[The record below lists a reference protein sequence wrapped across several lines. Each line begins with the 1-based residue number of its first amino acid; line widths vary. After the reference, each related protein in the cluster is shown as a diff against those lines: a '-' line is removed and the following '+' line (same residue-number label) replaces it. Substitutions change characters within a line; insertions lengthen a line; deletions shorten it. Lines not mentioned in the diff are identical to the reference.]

1 MRKEVV
7 WTHGRHPRRAM
18 RLPRLRHWGACCVSV
33 ALLGCASAP
42 WRQPASPAPAV
53 ESVSG
58 VASAPVAVTA
68 ASPAVAPSEPVA
80 RSATVGEQAL
90 SQGVKAYQAGQY
102 AQAEAQLKQA
112 LKVGLPQPAD
122 AAQAHKHLA
131 FIYCTSRRES
141 LCAAAF
147 KAARA
152 ADPKFALSKA
162 EAGHP
167 MWSQVYRKALGLK

>member
-1 MRKEVV
+1 MRNEVV
-7 WTHGRHPRRAM
+7 WTHGAWWR
-18 RLPRLRHWGACCVSV
+18 WGACLLSAGV
-33 ALLGCASAP
+33 LGCASGPRLAV
-42 WRQPASPAPAV
+42 SPAPAMGPA
-53 ESVSG
+53 SG
-58 VASAPVAVTA
+58 VAGASVAVTPPVA
-68 ASPAVAPSEPVA
+68 PAVAPSEPVA

-141 LCAAAF
+141 LCAAGF

>member
-1 MRKEVV
+1 MAVAAPA
-7 WTHGRHPRRAM
+7 T
-18 RLPRLRHWGACCVSV
+18 RLPE
-33 ALLGCASAP
+33 
-42 WRQPASPAPAV
+42 PA
-53 ESVSG
+53 
-58 VASAPVAVTA
+58 T
-68 ASPAVAPSEPVA
+68 
-80 RSATVGEQAL
+80 RSATASDQAL

-112 LKVGLPQPAD
+112 LKGGLAVPSDVAL
-122 AAQAHKHLA
+122 AHKHLA
-131 FIYCTSRRES
+131 FIYCTSRREA

-152 ADPKFALSKA
+152 ADPSFALSKA

>member
-1 MRKEVV
+1 MRTDVV
-7 WTHGRHPRRAM
+7 WTHGAWWR
-18 RLPRLRHWGACCVSV
+18 WGACLLSAVV
-33 ALLGCASAP
+33 LGCASGP
-42 WRQPASPAPAV
+42 RQAVPPEPAMGGA
-53 ESVSG
+53 SG
-58 VASAPVAVTA
+58 VVGASSGDVGTSVAPVAA
-68 ASPAVAPSEPVA
+68 APDLVA
-80 RSATVGEQAL
+80 RSTTTGEQAL

-102 AQAEAQLKQA
+102 AQAEVQLKLA
-112 LKVGLPQPAD
+112 LKAGLPQPAD

-131 FIYCTSRRES
+131 FIYCTSRREA
-141 LCAAAF
+141 LCAASF